1 MKLFIAVQK
10 FFSCKEEGATMT
22 EYSIMAALIAA
33 VCIGIVT
40 SLGGSVSS
48 MFNAVVSQL

>member
-1 MKLFIAVQK
+1 MKLFSAVKK
-10 FFSCKEEGATMT
+10 FFGRKEEGATMT
-22 EYSIMAALIAA
+22 EYSIMAVLIAA

-48 MFNAVVSQL
+48 MFNAVVTQL